1 MRNFCFTLVFL
12 FGGVLIGQTPFA
24 IAIHGGAGTIRKSL
38 ITPEQEKAYV
48 DKLSEAIDAGYAVLE
63 SGGSATD
70 AVERTLMLLEDSPL
84 FNAGKGAVFAH
95 SGRNELDASIMQG
108 SGEAG
113 AVAGVL
119 HIRNPIRLARKVME
133 NSNHVLLSGEGA
145 EQFAQEQGV
154 ALVDPTYFYTERQ
167 WEALQAAIKDEQAK
181 PKKMGTVGCVAL
193 DQNGNLAAGTST
205 GGLTNKK
212 FGRIGDSPIIGA
224 GTFAENGVAGVS
236 CTGQGEYFIR
246 NVIAYEVIA
255 QMKWAKR
262 DLAQATQF
270 AIHEK
275 LQKSGGIGGLVAL
288 DAQGNVSFAF
298 NTEGM
303 YRGYRKQGES
313 ANVAIYG
320 PDK

>member
-1 MRNFCFTLVFL
+1 MRNFGFTLVFL